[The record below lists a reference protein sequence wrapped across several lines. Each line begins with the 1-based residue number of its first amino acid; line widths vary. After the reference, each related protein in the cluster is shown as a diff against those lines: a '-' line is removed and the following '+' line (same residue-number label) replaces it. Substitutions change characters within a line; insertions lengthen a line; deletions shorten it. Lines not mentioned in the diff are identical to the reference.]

1 MIKIDVSWI
10 HRINHLSLAATL
22 NKPPARTGSD
32 MTDDLCL
39 VLDIGG
45 TNTRVALTRGHA
57 LMAESVKKYPNSDF
71 RDLKSVIDTYL
82 DDQNPGTLDRVCVA
96 AAGPVSG
103 DRAEMTNLD
112 WVIDALD
119 IGSATG
125 STKVGVINDLQAQ
138 GYSLHMLDKNDTR
151 CVLAGTHQVHD
162 NDTKIVI
169 GMGTGFNAAPVFH
182 TSAGRYVPPS
192 EIGHARIA
200 VASAE
205 QAKIVSHIQSTEG
218 FTSNEHVLAGRGLER
233 LDHAINQRQDRR
245 AADIMDAAR
254 TGDKTAVEVA
264 KMQAQFAGSVY
275 GDMALANLPLGGLYL
290 IGGVARAL
298 EPYLSSDVFSQS
310 FRDKGRFG
318 PFNEQFSVHL
328 VLDDFAA
335 LKGCASY
342 IMSRMF

>member
-1 MIKIDVSWI
+1 
-10 HRINHLSLAATL
+10 
-22 NKPPARTGSD
+22 
-32 MTDDLCL
+32 
-39 VLDIGG
+39 
-45 TNTRVALTRGHA
+45 
-57 LMAESVKKYPNSDF
+57 
-71 RDLKSVIDTYL
+71 
-82 DDQNPGTLDRVCVA
+82 
-96 AAGPVSG
+96 
-103 DRAEMTNLD
+103 
-112 WVIDALD
+112 
-119 IGSATG
+119 
-125 STKVGVINDLQAQ
+125 
-138 GYSLHMLDKNDTR
+138 
-151 CVLAGTHQVHD
+151 
-162 NDTKIVI
+162 
-169 GMGTGFNAAPVFH
+169 
-182 TSAGRYVPPS
+182 
-192 EIGHARIA
+192 

-205 QAKIVSHIQSTEG
+205 QAKIVAHIQSTEG

-233 LDHAINQRQDRR
+233 LDHAINQRQDRS

-264 KMQAQFAGSVY
+264 KMQARFAGSVY

-318 PFNEQFSVHL
+318 AFNEQFSVHL